1 MKRIFFFILAT
12 SVFGITFGQTT
23 TQLFSI
29 ADSTVGVSHV
39 TGAPVTATRC
49 VVPGSLS
56 GWHWDGFSDY
66 LLLELRDQYN
76 HNLSSI
82 NSGTLAMVDMTN
94 KELKWT
100 RPVNYNST
108 EVRLQGNYC
117 FLSEKKKNFRID
129 PETGNVMWENRNEFY
144 FIDPLLGIGIGYPLR
159 SLSNKLTAVD
169 LSNGR
174 ELWEKKINRTSG
186 WDDAYM
192 LNDSTLLISVDGISA
207 INLTNGKGWT
217 YKAGTT
223 KKEIGKMIGFN
234 VINII
239 LGLIFDQ
246 YALQTQP
253 DVYSEMVSNM
263 LIDPHENTI
272 LASKDMISGIDPS
285 GEVVWSS
292 PLPERMTSKSSLFLL
307 DSMIYMINRGY
318 AQYNGGFSLTG
329 EPYFASFDL
338 HSGRQL
344 FLTVLP
350 EVNDFIHNFQV
361 VNDILF
367 LVFENKVATYSI
379 VNGTLITEEVLGLED
394 GEALDFFA
402 ESQIYRKENDHFY
415 KELLS
420 DFSTHNFL
428 MTTEGR
434 VFVLTDDLETV
445 MVYEK
450 QDLYHKI
457 TGNGQ
462 YALISNNDTDFIVLD
477 NSDIPIGSL
486 KATDNLFLNNEKLC
500 FFDKESFWEVDL
512 HQLYQ
517 SPNLWQA
524 IFRNLSKFT
533 PAFN

>member
-1 MKRIFFFILAT
+1 M
-12 SVFGITFGQTT
+12 
-23 TQLFSI
+23 
-29 ADSTVGVSHV
+29 
-39 TGAPVTATRC
+39 
-49 VVPGSLS
+49 
-56 GWHWDGFSDY
+56 
-66 LLLELRDQYN
+66 
-76 HNLSSI
+76 
-82 NSGTLAMVDMTN
+82 
-94 KELKWT
+94 
-100 RPVNYNST
+100 
-108 EVRLQGNYC
+108 
-117 FLSEKKKNFRID
+117 
-129 PETGNVMWENRNEFY
+129 
-144 FIDPLLGIGIGYPLR
+144 
-159 SLSNKLTAVD
+159 
-169 LSNGR
+169 
-174 ELWEKKINRTSG
+174 
-186 WDDAYM
+186 
-192 LNDSTLLISVDGISA
+192 
-207 INLTNGKGWT
+207 
-217 YKAGTT
+217 
-223 KKEIGKMIGFN
+223 
-234 VINII
+234 
-239 LGLIFDQ
+239 
-246 YALQTQP
+246 
-253 DVYSEMVSNM
+253 
-263 LIDPHENTI
+263 
-272 LASKDMISGIDPS
+272 
-285 GEVVWSS
+285 
-292 PLPERMTSKSSLFLL
+292 
-307 DSMIYMINRGY
+307 
-318 AQYNGGFSLTG
+318 TG

-379 VNGTLITEEVLGLED
+379 VDGTLITEEVLGLED

-402 ESQIYRKENDHFY
+402 ESQIYRKESDHFY

-500 FFDKESFWEVDL
+500 FFDKESFWAVDL